1 MVASLLECRLWSTW
15 LRPPDGGRL
24 ICCLLC
30 ISQSKSIWNH
40 SQIGSDRWW
49 SSQADLSACSQ
60 KSGCPMNSRLR
71 RSNSIG
77 HHLILWLASPESA
90 LLRSRRSFLP
100 CDWFLFWFSL
110 VRCKKQHISTMRAF
124 YNPSILKFHYKPIL
138 YFLFAFHSNYHSIP
152 YTYEKTYNPILL
164 SSSKIGS
171 NETEVSTSTI

>member
-1 MVASLLECRLWSTW
+1 MGASLSECRLWSTW
-15 LRPPDGGRL
+15 LRPPDGWRL

-40 SQIGSDRWW
+40 SQIGSDHWW

-90 LLRSRRSFLP
+90 LLRSRRSVLP
-100 CDWFLFWFSL
+100 CEWFLFWFSWVKYKTNMHYHL
-110 VRCKKQHISTMRAF
+110 FSNSCKEFSNLLNLGALIESELIFFISWRNSVVALII
-124 YNPSILKFHYKPIL
+124 SR
-138 YFLFAFHSNYHSIP
+138 
-152 YTYEKTYNPILL
+152 
-164 SSSKIGS
+164 
-171 NETEVSTSTI
+171 